1 MESVME
7 SPRILVIDDSATIR
21 KMVECH
27 LTQAGYR
34 VTTAPDAEHG
44 LKMAETLRPHLILL
58 DHQLPGTTGDDV
70 CRRLLATEATARVP
84 VVISSA
90 MRNRAF
96 AAYTDFPNVVDQIP
110 KPFTP
115 ELLRSGVANAIQM
128 GAMVVQAQRT
138 GCAMPESASDVGEP
152 LLEGNT
158 SLIPL
163 RAVFDLLNNGQQTGR
178 LTFESGRERYGFA
191 LSSGRIQA
199 VVSPTAGSDQVSA
212 YLPPEMSDLAP
223 LLIVTLSERQDA
235 SMSGLVRLLE
245 RSLSNPRRLRA
256 LLRFQ
261 AAVLT
266 YRALTADPGRF
277 TFEQKTPVSPMFQAF
292 PLQLS
297 LPALAA
303 DGVKYCEPLGDLAGW
318 SKRIFTRQT
327 PRGGNLDRTGLAP
340 SAMKLI
346 SLLEGAQDLGSI
358 AHAAGMDLSEVAQ
371 LVRGL
376 ELIGHAERKQ
386 ALTSA
391 SILVVE
397 EDLDTARV
405 VQRVLGP
412 EGAGYTLKVV
422 RDRIGAQ
429 LLLRRNRFDL
439 VLMALETAEYES
451 FYRSCRSQAPATTR
465 FVGILRLDEECQLS
479 RLDALGLDGI
489 LSRPVSEADLR
500 STVKHVLTMGEAA

>member
-1 MESVME
+1 METVME

-27 LTQAGYR
+27 LSQAGYR
-34 VTTAPDAEHG
+34 VTTVPDAEHG
-44 LKMAETLRPHLILL
+44 LKMAESIRPHLILL

-70 CRRLLATEATARVP
+70 CRRLLEIESTARVP

-115 ELLRSGVANAIQM
+115 ELLRSGVANALQM

-138 GCAMPESASDVGEP
+138 GCAMPESVSDVGEP
-152 LLEGNT
+152 LLEGST
-158 SLIPL
+158 ALIPL
-163 RAVFDLLNNGQQTGR
+163 RGVLDLLNNTQQTGR
-178 LTFESGRERYGFA
+178 LTLECGRQRFGFA

-199 VVSPTAGSDQVSA
+199 IVSPTVGSDHMA
-212 YLPPEMSDLAP
+212 TFLPPEMGELAP

-235 SMSGLVRLLE
+235 PMSGLVRLLE
-245 RSLSNPRRLRA
+245 RSLSDPRRLRS

-261 AAVLT
+261 AAVLA
-266 YRALTADPGRF
+266 YRALTAEPGHF

-297 LPALAA
+297 LPALAV
-303 DGVKYCEPLGDLAGW
+303 DGVRFCEPLGDPEAWKSLVFA
-318 SKRIFTRQT
+318 RQT

-346 SLLEGAQDLGSI
+346 SLLEGSQDLGTV
-358 AHAAGMDLSEVAQ
+358 AQAAGMDLAEVAH

-386 ALTSA
+386 GLASA
-391 SILVVE
+391 SLLVLE
-397 EDLDTARV
+397 EELETARV
-405 VQRVLGP
+405 IQRVLGP
-412 EGAGYTLKVV
+412 EGAGYSLKIV
-422 RDRIGAQ
+422 RDRIAAQ

-439 VLMALETAEYES
+439 VLMGLETNEYES
-451 FYRSCRSQAPATTR
+451 FYRSCRAQAPATTR
-465 FVGILRLDEECQLS
+465 FVGILRLDEESQLS

-500 STVKHVLTMGEAA
+500 STVKHVLTMGEAR